1 MSGAPL
7 RKPASDSPDLS
18 LRAMDNLRF
27 IRETMEH
34 AGAFTAVPGW
44 GGVAMGLTAL
54 AAAALAAIQ
63 PTDALWLRV
72 WLAEAVLA
80 GTIGALTMWHKAT
93 KAETPLLNAPGRKF
107 ALAYLPPVLVGAALT
122 AALQR
127 LGLHELMPA
136 VWLLC
141 YGAGVATGGAHS
153 VRAVPVMGLCF
164 MALGGITLLA
174 PPQWRDPLLAAGFGG
189 LHIVFG
195 VIIARR
201 YGG

>member
-7 RKPASDSPDLS
+7 RKPDSDSPDLS
-18 LRAMDNLRF
+18 SRAMDNLRF

-54 AAAALAAIQ
+54 VAAALAAIQ
-63 PTDALWLRV
+63 PTSGLWLRV
-72 WLAEAVLA
+72 WLIEAVLGA
-80 GTIGALTMWHKAT
+80 TIGALTMWHKAARSQT
-93 KAETPLLNAPGRKF
+93 SLLNAPGRKF
-107 ALAYLPPVLVGAALT
+107 ALAYAPPVLVGAALT

-127 LGLHELMPA
+127 LGLYSLLPG

-141 YGAGVATGGAHS
+141 YGAGVVTGGALS
-153 VRAVPVMGLCF
+153 VRAVPVMGFCF
-164 MALGGITLLA
+164 MALGVIALLA
-174 PPQWRDPLLAAGFGG
+174 PEGWQHVILAAGFGL
-189 LHIVFG
+189 LHIIFG